1 MKNIFMMAA
10 VCIATVSCNRA
21 AMPSATPYIN
31 AEIKNEQGNTI
42 LAGHCSVSKL
52 YITPYKDWF
61 DKSYNEYAVDS
72 VTANQLQ
79 PLLENKTL
87 EIFLGSWCGD
97 SKREV
102 PRMIKILQTASFDTA
117 GLRLIFVDNS
127 AATYKQSPQH
137 EEREKNIHHV
147 PTIIVYDKRK
157 EVGRIVESPV
167 VSLEKDLLA
176 ILQQQSYI
184 PHYRSIVYW
193 QQHINRRNTIF
204 TDDKLQ
210 SLATVFKPICEG
222 MRDFNAYG
230 NMLLAQQNF
239 NEALNVFRLNVLLYT
254 DVAGV
259 YSSLGK
265 AYLTIGNK
273 ENAKKNLDKALALKP
288 GDENIM
294 KMLDELKL

>member
-10 VCIATVSCNRA
+10 VCIVAVSCNRA

-31 AEIKNEQGNTI
+31 AEIKNEQDNTI
-42 LAGHCSVSKL
+42 LAGHCFVSKL
-52 YITPYKDWF
+52 YTAPYKDWF
-61 DKSYNEYAVDS
+61 YKSYNEYTVDS
-72 VTANQLQ
+72 AAANQLK
-79 PLLENKTL
+79 PLLKNKTI

-102 PRMIKILQTASFDTA
+102 PHMIKILQAASFDTA
-117 GLRLIFVDNS
+117 DLRLIFVDNS

-137 EEREKNIHHV
+137 EEKEKNIHHV
-147 PTIIVYDKRK
+147 PTVIIYDKRK
-157 EVGRIVESPV
+157 EVGRIIESPV

-176 ILQQQSYI
+176 ILQQQAYV

-193 QQHINRRNTIF
+193 QQHISRPNTILA
-204 TDDKLQ
+204 DYKLL
-210 SLATVFKPICEG
+210 SLVTQFKTICDG

-230 NMLLAQQNF
+230 NMLLAQHNF
-239 NEALNVFRLNVLLYT
+239 NEALNVFRLNVLLYA

-273 ENAKKNLDKALALKP
+273 TDAKSNLDKALALKP

-294 KMLDELKL
+294 KLLDELKL